1 MIEMFNEVDVRGSGV
16 IYASTFEQI
25 KKMYAVDPEKAGEL
39 AISAIEMVLTGQIS
53 TDDYMID
60 MMLTTA
66 KAVNENNVAK
76 YESRV
81 ESARQKKVRDLNL
94 AEIAEL
100 LRAGWKQR
108 EIGEKLGMSQQN
120 VSYRIGVIRSSYPEL
135 LQPEVTE
142 TAYKQNEILQ
152 TDLQTIQTAQTD
164 LQTRLYDKDTNNTN
178 KVTNDTNNTKNEVCE
193 NGVFV
198 KSFVKNGEEEEIA
211 PKKPEFYF

>member
-81 ESARQKKVRDLNL
+81 EGARQKKVRDLKL
-94 AEIAEL
+94 AEIADL

-120 VSYRIGVIRSSYPEL
+120 ISYRIGVIRSSYPEL
-135 LQPEVTE
+135 LLPEGTE
-142 TAYKQNEILQ
+142 TAQTTYKQNEILQ
-152 TDLQTIQTAQTD
+152 TDLQTVQTNSQTT
-164 LQTRLYDKDTNNTN
+164 LQTTYKN
-178 KVTNDTNNTKNEVCE
+178 TNDTNNTNGT

-198 KSFVKNGEEEEIA
+198 ENFVKDGETKAEA
-211 PKKPEFYF
+211 PKKKEFYF

>member
-1 MIEMFNEVDVRGSGV
+1 MIEYFNDVDVRGSGV

-81 ESARQKKVRDLNL
+81 EGARQKKVRDLKL
-94 AEIAEL
+94 AEIADL

-120 VSYRIGVIRSSYPEL
+120 ISYRIGVIRSSYPEL
-135 LQPEVTE
+135 LLPEGNE

-152 TDLQTIQTAQTD
+152 TDLQTVQTAQKD
-164 LQTRLYDKDTNNTN
+164 LQIRLYDKDTNGTN
-178 KVTNDTNNTKNEVCE
+178 NFTNNTNNTKNEIGE
-193 NGVFV
+193 SGVFV
-198 KSFVKNGEEEEIA
+198 EKFVKNGETKAEA
-211 PKKPEFYF
+211 PKKKEFYF